1 MENPSVS
8 DNNAKYASALRYQA
22 IGLLAR
28 REQSRSELQ
37 RKLHLRMIEKGW
49 NVDLEFLLDELQRQ
63 GLQSD
68 LRFSEVLVRSKAN
81 AGYGPSRLYQWGV
94 QYGLDR
100 ELVYIQIQ
108 EQQFDW
114 FANALKQK
122 RKHCGLAL
130 AINLKER
137 AKQARYLYQRGFAQE
152 HIYFALEAQPDER
165 L

>member
-1 MENPSVS
+1 M
-8 DNNAKYASALRYQA
+8 L
-22 IGLLAR
+22 
-28 REQSRSELQ
+28 
-37 RKLHLRMIEKGW
+37 EKGW
-49 NVDLEFLLDELQRQ
+49 DVDLEFLLDELYRQ

-68 LRFSEVLVRSKAN
+68 VRFSEVLIRSKAN

-100 ELVYIQIQ
+100 ELVHTQMQ

-122 RKHCGLAL
+122 RKHCGLSL

-152 HIYFALEAQPDER
+152 HIYYAIEALPDDR
-165 L
+165 P

>member
-1 MENPSVS
+1 MDKLSASIDSV
-8 DNNAKYASALRYQA
+8 KQTSALRYQA

-37 RKLHLRMIEKGW
+37 RKLHLRVLEKGW
-49 NVDLEFLLDELQRQ
+49 DVDLEYVLNELHRQ

-68 LRFSEVLVRSKAN
+68 LRFSEVLIRSKAN

-100 ELVYIQIQ
+100 ELVHTQMQ

-122 RKHCGLAL
+122 RKHCGLSL

-152 HIYFALEAQPDER
+152 HIYYAIEALPDDR
-165 L
+165 P